1 MIPALVAGSILSA
14 ALWLFLLASE
24 WKLLG
29 DRTAPAPETRK
40 LPPISI
46 LRPLKGGDASLEAN
60 LESFYRQDYPEIE
73 FIFSFASGA
82 DPALPIARAVADR
95 HPNVPTAFVV
105 DEREPGANPKV
116 SRLLA
121 ALTRAR
127 HDHVLIADGDVRVSR
142 DYLRR
147 TAAEFSDPS
156 VGLVSNAILGVAGRS
171 AGARIES
178 LHLNAFNLA
187 GTAAVSR
194 VLHRPCVVGKSMLL
208 SRDALARSGGFAAVK
223 DFLAEDYRMGAAV
236 FEKGFRVVLSSCFVT
251 VDSGEKRFRAFWD
264 RHVRW
269 ARMRRRLAGPAYLA
283 EAFASPLPW
292 TLALAAAT
300 GIRGAVAFAA
310 AAAVKIAA
318 ERAVLR
324 RLGIRAKRGDS
335 ALIVVKDF
343 VAFGIFWAGLLSSR
357 THWRGRRVRIGRG
370 TLLLVNSA
378 S

>member
-1 MIPALVAGSILSA
+1 MIAALAAASGVSA
-14 ALWLFLLASE
+14 AFWLFLLISE
-24 WKLLG
+24 WRLLG
-29 DRTAPAPETRK
+29 DRQSETRGSAE

-60 LESFYRQDYPEIE
+60 LESFYRQDYPELE
-73 FIFSFASGA
+73 FVFSFASA
-82 DPALPIARAVADR
+82 EDPALPVARAVADR
-95 HPNVPTAFVV
+95 HPNVPTTFVV

-127 HDHVLIADGDVRVSR
+127 YGHVLIADGDVRVAP

-147 TAAEFSDPS
+147 TAAEFADPN
-156 VGLVSNAILGVAGRS
+156 VGLVSNAILGVAGKS
-171 AGARIES
+171 SGARLES

-208 SRDALARSGGFAAVK
+208 SREALAASGGFAAVK

-236 FEKGFRVVLSSCFVT
+236 FQAGFRVVLSSCFVT

-292 TLALAAAT
+292 TLALAFAA
-300 GIRGAVAFAA
+300 GLPGVLAFVALAVAK
-310 AAAVKIAA
+310 VSA
-318 ERAVLR
+318 ERAR
-324 RLGIRAKRGDS
+324 SSTGSAFPPAAGIR
-335 ALIVVKDF
+335 F
-343 VAFGIFWAGLLSSR
+343 
-357 THWRGRRVRIGRG
+357 
-370 TLLLVNSA
+370 
-378 S
+378 